1 MDQDVISKMF
11 DYIENLVCRPLSS
24 VEIKKILE
32 LVKDE
37 GASPELISVAYA
49 YAKKEK
55 NLENVKVVRT
65 ARLGAIRWPEVP
77 A

>member
-24 VEIKKILE
+24 VKIKKILE

-37 GASPELISVAYA
+37 GASLELISVAYA

-55 NLENVKVVRT
+55 NLENVNYIFR
-65 ARLGAIRWPEVP
+65 IIFD
-77 A
+77 